1 MNTEN
6 RYQETDLGNVSPNPR
21 GEYTPGTEYEYL
33 DLVTFDGGSY
43 ICIAE
48 LGTTTSISPESGKNT
63 DFWQCMTI
71 PGDMTPEYVA
81 MHDRVVNLSEQVEA
95 DAEEVRTAEQNVSG
109 MKENVTQMQEQT
121 RQSAESAERSKDS
134 AAGYADSADASRQ
147 AAETSEQNINA
158 QVAGFDAHVDEKT
171 SESNQII
178 EAARIAA
185 NKAILAQQEQSV
197 NEVARAGGTA
207 VLEAQAAARVAT
219 EKASA
224 ASESEK
230 NAKASEVAAKLSE
243 ENATK
248 MAEQVATD
256 KEQVA
261 YDRTAVEN
269 AKQEMTGSVAQIEQ
283 NTQGITELKGDLV
296 QTESRLS
303 ESLTEISDMQKAVF
317 EVGGI
322 VMATGIEEDSEV
334 SRRSNYLKVSDSV
347 KLRIKAMDT
356 SGNRFAIFMY
366 DKYKKFIKVD
376 ITNWNNTLKYNEEII
391 IHFDHVG
398 YVRVLTRNHTWGLPI
413 DAKYVDDYA
422 VKDGFLLEYEIY
434 PEMFGAVGDGIS
446 DDTNAIEAMFS
457 ACDGKKCVLNG
468 KYKLSR
474 YVSVNDKHN
483 FMIDGN
489 GYVYG
494 FGSNGEKSESNVSLI
509 TFTDCS
515 DFEIN
520 KITVDCKCDWV
531 ARPYGWEETHSD
543 YIDKREKSYNA
554 LKFSNC
560 SDFLI
565 RNITDMYCTT
575 GLFITSCKNVKVE
588 NCTVKNTLADGCF
601 VAGSSNNITVYGLY
615 GENIGD
621 DFLSADG
628 YTTDKNSNPKHITF
642 NNCKV
647 KNGYGSLTCL
657 EGCSYCSTTNCIG
670 ENIQYT
676 PIKFGELATSSVVA
690 PASDLVIAYNYIS
703 CKDKIQGAVD
713 YSNEESNHSYCGGN
727 SNNVDRVRIE
737 GNTIIS
743 DIITNNQWNITK
755 INKLTFKDNHI
766 HGFNLIFED
775 SIYVDIMR
783 NDFIINTDKY
793 MIIRENNTGKIFEN
807 RFLVHGTS
815 ETCIMIDGNNPNF
828 TFSDNSYEK
837 SEGTITK
844 YVTNYSNT
852 QIIFNDKGL
861 YVPIS
866 DMVGK
871 IEADG
876 IFNMSV
882 SIDPSKIKDG
892 QLVLHYDKKLGFI
905 KDGEFIPLT

>member
-1 MNTEN
+1 
-6 RYQETDLGNVSPNPR
+6 
-21 GEYTPGTEYEYL
+21 
-33 DLVTFDGGSY
+33 
-43 ICIAE
+43 
-48 LGTTTSISPESGKNT
+48 
-63 DFWQCMTI
+63 
-71 PGDMTPEYVA
+71 
-81 MHDRVVNLSEQVEA
+81 
-95 DAEEVRTAEQNVSG
+95 
-109 MKENVTQMQEQT
+109 MQEQT
-121 RQSAESAERSKDS
+121 RQAAEAAEQSKDS
-134 AAGYADSADASRQ
+134 AAGYAASADASRQ
-147 AAETSEQNINA
+147 AAEESEQNVNA
-158 QVAGFDAHVDEKT
+158 RVNGFDNHVAEKT
-171 SESNQII
+171 EEAENDI

-185 NKAILAQQEQSV
+185 NKAIIAQQEQSV
-197 NEVARAGGTA
+197 NEVSRVGIEAVSTAREAAQTA
-207 VLEAQAAARVAT
+207 TEKAQAAAT
-219 EKASA
+219 
-224 ASESEK
+224 SEK
-230 NAKASEVAAKLSE
+230 NAAASETAAKLSE

-261 YDRTAVEN
+261 HDRTAVEN
-269 AKQEMTGSVAQIEQ
+269 AKQEMAGSVAQIEQ
-283 NTQGITELKGDLV
+283 NTQGISELKGDITQLLEL
-296 QTESRLS
+296 QNTN
-303 ESLTEISDMQKAVF
+303 F

-322 VMATGIEEDSEV
+322 EFETGEPIENAS
-334 SRRSNYLKVSDSV
+334 SRRTDYLRVV
-347 KLRIKAMDT
+347 KGTVIT
-356 SGNRFAIFMY
+356 FNSINSSGTRVAIFKY
-366 DKYKKFIKVD
+366 DRYKKFDSVD
-376 ITNWNNTLKYNEEII
+376 DSHWMTTLPFRDKIVLNYE
-391 IHFDHVG
+391 DAG
-398 YVRVLTRNHTWGLPI
+398 YVRFLIRAHSWELPLDGI
-413 DAKYVDDYA
+413 YIDDYY
-422 VKDGFLLEYEIY
+422 VKKDLLPDYILT
-434 PEMFGAVGDGIS
+434 PELFGAVGDGIS

-474 YVSVNDKHN
+474 YVAVNDKHN

-575 GLFITSCKNVKVE
+575 GLFIASCKNVKVE

-601 VAGSSNNITVYGLY
+601 VTGSSNNITVYGLY

-628 YTTDKNSNPKHITF
+628 YTTDKNSNPKNITF
-642 NNCKV
+642 NHCKV

-657 EGCSYCSTTNCIG
+657 EGCSYCSTTNCMG

-676 PIKFGELATSSVVA
+676 PIKFGELVISSVVA

-703 CKDKIQGAVD
+703 CKDKTQGAIE
-713 YSNEESNHSYCGGN
+713 YSKEESNYSYCGGS
-727 SNNVDRVRIE
+727 SNNVEGVRIE

-743 DIITNNQWNITK
+743 NIGTNNQWNIGK
-755 INKLTFKDNHI
+755 INKLYFKDNFI
-766 HGFNLIFED
+766 SGFNLIFEN

-783 NDFIINTDKY
+783 NDFRIDTDKY
-793 MIIRENNTGKIFEN
+793 MIIRDNNTGKIFEN
-807 RFLVHGTS
+807 RFLVFGAS
-815 ETCIMIDGNNPNF
+815 ETCIMIGGNNPNF

-837 SEGTITK
+837 SEGTITN
-844 YVTNYSNT
+844 YVTSYSNT
-852 QIIFNDKGL
+852 RIIFNDEGL
-861 YVPIS
+861 YVPTS

-871 IEADG
+871 IEANG

-882 SIDPSKIKDG
+882 YIAPSKIKDG
-892 QLVLHYDKKLGFI
+892 QLVLNYNKKLGFV
-905 KDGEFIPLT
+905 KEGEFVPLT